1 MQLNGDTYEKGFFRT
16 RDQRYTRTMKLQLK
30 VGGCTV
36 RAAFSHIPFWQSAI
50 WMGQQIVMK
59 PCQGNI
65 ATGGSVVEQMDK
77 VRLLY
82 ALPHLAMFRL
92 ELCSPAGCSNLLH
105 TWLTG
110 EIVT

>member
-1 MQLNGDTYEKGFFRT
+1 MQLNGDTYEKGFFRA
-16 RDQRYTRTMKLQLK
+16 RDQRYTRTMKMQLK

-65 ATGGSVVEQMDK
+65 ATGGSLVEQMDK
-77 VRLLY
+77 VCLPSFNMQSLIRQCVAFEFCSLLGFY
-82 ALPHLAMFRL
+82 GS
-92 ELCSPAGCSNLLH
+92 C
-105 TWLTG
+105 
-110 EIVT
+110 